1 MFKLTNSAYL
11 KLSEIVVQEKVTAD
25 EQLFLRLTMGI
36 G

>member
-1 MFKLTNSAYL
+1 MFKITESAYL
-11 KLSEIVVQEKVTAD
+11 KLSEIVNQEKITAD

>member
-1 MFKLTNSAYL
+1 MFKITESAYL
-11 KLSEIVVQEKVTAD
+11 KLSEIVIKEKITDD